1 MAREGLI
8 MVYTGNGKGKT
19 TAALGVAYRALGH
32 NLPVCVIQLMNRR
45 SRRLG
50 IASNRRQRKRAER
63 IG

>member
-1 MAREGLI
+1 
-8 MVYTGNGKGKT
+8 MVYTGKGKGKT

-32 NLPVCVIQLMNRR
+32 NLPVCVIQFMNRR

-50 IASNRRQRKRAER
+50 IANDRRERKRAKR